1 LKELCMDK
9 RIRVTVCCGTACY
22 VLGGSDLLDLGEKL
36 PADLRGRVDVDGEPC
51 LGLCKDSKA
60 GARPF
65 AKVDGVV
72 LAGATVSSLIDAVRS
87 RAEALDRGALA

>member
-1 LKELCMDK
+1 MNK

-22 VLGGSDLLDLGEKL
+22 VLGGSELLDLGEKL
-36 PADLRGRVDVDGEPC
+36 PADLRARVDVDGEPC

-65 AKVDGVV
+65 VKIDGVV
-72 LAGATVSSLIDAVRS
+72 LSGASVASVIDAVRS
-87 RAEALDRGALA
+87 RAETLDRGALA

>member
-1 LKELCMDK
+1 MDK

-22 VLGGSDLLDLGEKL
+22 VLGGSELLDLSEKL
-36 PADLRGRVDVDGEPC
+36 PADLRNRVDVDGEPC

-65 AKVDGVV
+65 VKIDGEV
-72 LAGATVSSLIDAVRS
+72 LPGASVSSVIDAVRS
-87 RAEALDRGALA
+87 RAEVLDRGALA

>member
-1 LKELCMDK
+1 MNK

-22 VLGGSDLLDLGEKL
+22 VLGGSDLLDLCDKL
-36 PADLRGRVDVDGEPC
+36 PTDLRGRVDVDGEPC

-65 AKVDGVV
+65 VKIDGA
-72 LAGATVSSLIDAVRS
+72 LLSGATVASVIDAVRE
-87 RAEALDRGALA
+87 RAAVLDKGALT

>member
-1 LKELCMDK
+1 MDK

-36 PADLRGRVDVDGEPC
+36 PPELRSRVDVDGEPC

-65 AKVDGVV
+65 VKIDGAV
-72 LAGATVSSLIDAVRS
+72 LQGASISSVIDAVRS
-87 RAEALDRGALA
+87 RAEILDRGALA

>member
-1 LKELCMDK
+1 MDK

-36 PADLRGRVDVDGEPC
+36 PPELCSRVDVDGEPC

-65 AKVDGVV
+65 VKIDGVV
-72 LAGATVSSLIDAVRS
+72 LSGATLSSVIDAVRS
-87 RAEALDRGALA
+87 RADVLDRGALA

>member
-1 LKELCMDK
+1 MDK

-36 PADLRGRVDVDGEPC
+36 PPELRSRVDVDGEPC

-65 AKVDGVV
+65 VKIDGVV
-72 LAGATVSSLIDAVRS
+72 LSGATLSSVIDAVRS
-87 RAEALDRGALA
+87 RADVLDRGALA